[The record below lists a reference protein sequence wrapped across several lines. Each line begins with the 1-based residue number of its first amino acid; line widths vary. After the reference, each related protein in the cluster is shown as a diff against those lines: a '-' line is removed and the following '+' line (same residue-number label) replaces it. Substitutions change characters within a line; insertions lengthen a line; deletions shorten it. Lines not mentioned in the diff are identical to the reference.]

1 MSYGRTIADLLT
13 GLRGLL
19 GIAVAALGLI
29 GGQGALPLVVV
40 GLVLA
45 WTTDLL
51 DGVFARLAP
60 EAGPGRLAGLDAAAD
75 MAVGLGVMAYLALSG
90 FVPLWLGVLVIG
102 LALLVRLWHSRGLA
116 FPFYAISFVFLGVIV
131 WQQQPSLLAIIG
143 VYFLIAA
150 LLRWRRVR
158 DEYLPEFFAAV
169 ASLRGKDR

>member
-1 MSYGRTIADLLT
+1 MAI
-13 GLRGLL
+13 
-19 GIAVAALGLI
+19 AALGLL
-29 GGQGALPLVVV
+29 GGQSALPLVVV

-51 DGVFARLAP
+51 DGVFARLQP
-60 EAGPGRLAGLDAAAD
+60 GTEPGRLAGLDAVAD

-90 FVPLWLGVLVIG
+90 FVPLWLGALVIG
-102 LALLVRLWHSRGLA
+102 LALLVRIWHSRGLA
-116 FPFYAISFVFLGVIV
+116 FPFYAISFLFLGVVV